1 MKTRVIN
8 LKAVKRNSRRGG
20 WFNEPSLISREER
33 RLRTHI
39 SGYGP
44 DDEPGWLEDTTLGY

>member
-8 LKAVKRNSRRGG
+8 LKAVVSTKTRRGG
-20 WFNEPSLISREER
+20 WLKEPSIKCREER
-33 RLRTHI
+33 RTATHT
-39 SGYGP
+39 GYGP